1 MPELKKIA
9 IDLLRPGPYQP
20 RREFDKDKL
29 SELAQSIKTSSGAIE
44 PIVVKSNDEQNGY
57 LIIAGERR
65 WRATQIAGF
74 DSIECVVRDGLS
86 EADYYFMSLAEN
98 VQRTD
103 LNPIEEA
110 DQFVKLSEIFSITQ
124 ADLAEKIGKSRV
136 YVTNKMRLLK
146 LPQVIQEHIK
156 KGELSEGHGKALL
169 KSEGWQL
176 LSVAQ
181 QAVKYDWSVR
191 KLEQVIAGVFP
202 DKKTKANDV
211 DIKAHA
217 WELTQLLG
225 NEVHLNYSE
234 ESGKGKMTVNF
245 YSLEE
250 LEGIVDRIKRRA
262 G

>member
-9 IDLLRPGPYQP
+9 IDLLHPGPYQP
-20 RREFDKDKL
+20 RREFNKEKL

-44 PIVVKSNDEQNGY
+44 PIVVRSNDEQDGY

-74 DSIECVVRDGLS
+74 DSIECVIRDGLS
-86 EADYYFMSLAEN
+86 ESDYYFISLAEN

-124 ADLAEKIGKSRV
+124 AHLAEKIGKSRV

-146 LPQVIQEHIK
+146 LPQVIQEYIK
-156 KGELSEGHGKALL
+156 KGELSDGHGKALL
-169 KSEGWQL
+169 KAEGWQI
-176 LSVAQ
+176 LSIAQ

-191 KLEQVIAGVFP
+191 KLEQVIAGIYP
-202 DKKTKANDV
+202 DKKNKTSDV
-211 DIKAHA
+211 DVKAHA
-217 WELTQLLG
+217 SELSQLLG
-225 NEVHLNYSE
+225 NEVHLSYSE
-234 ESGKGKMTVNF
+234 ETGRGKMTVNF

-250 LEGIVDRIKRRA
+250 LEGIVERIKRRA